1 MSLTAS
7 RIANTRPDELALA
20 DERQRFTWKTLDPVL
35 NRVVN
40 ALLSAGLSN
49 DGRAAVFAPNSVEN
63 ALVYIGA
70 LEAGI
75 SSVPV
80 SFHLTVDELVYILRD
95 SGSEILFVGPETE
108 EVGRKAAMLAGV
120 GTIVAWRCD
129 PKPDLI
135 PWDAWLAD
143 SADAEGPHDMQ
154 PRPHLHYT
162 SGTTGQPK
170 GTETPPNMLPATGT
184 VSNLFDA
191 LIERY
196 QALGARS
203 PMMIVGPMYHSGP
216 LNSLRSMAGG
226 AAIIVLS
233 RFDAETVLRT
243 IDQYRVQSVGM
254 VPTHFQ
260 RLLALPP
267 EVRARYD
274 VSSLRA
280 VSHTGS
286 ACPRN
291 VKEAMI
297 GWFGPVLVE
306 DYGGSESGAT
316 NRITSEEWLRKPGS
330 VGRTLPPFELLILG
344 DNGEHLGPNQEG
356 KIYFRDTTGRGIAY
370 HNDAEKTRAAHVEP
384 GIFTLGEIGLSDE
397 DGYLFITDRASDM
410 IISGG
415 VNIYPAEVERVLIQ
429 HPDILDVSVVGV
441 PSDEMGEEVRALVV
455 PRDLSQPPAIDA
467 LSRHCRERLAGFK
480 CPRGYD
486 FVEDIGRN
494 AMGKVNKRELRRRYW
509 PTERTIGG

>member
-7 RIANTRPDELALA
+7 RHAQTDPGALALA
-20 DERQRFTWKTLDPVL
+20 DERQLFTWTTLDPIL

-40 ALLSAGLSN
+40 ALRNARLSD

-75 SSVPV
+75 SSVPI
-80 SFHLTVDELVYILRD
+80 SFHLTVNELAYILKD
-95 SGSEILFVGPETE
+95 SGTEILFVGPETE
-108 EVGRKAAMLAGV
+108 EVGRKAAALTGIGNV
-120 GTIVAWRCD
+120 VAWRSD
-129 PKPDLI
+129 AKPDLI
-135 PWDAWLAD
+135 DWDTWLAQ
-143 SADAEGPHDMQ
+143 SVETEPPHNMP

-170 GTETPPNMLPATGT
+170 GTETPPNMLPTTDT
-184 VSNLFDA
+184 VAGLFDV
-191 LIERY
+191 LTTRY
-196 QALGARS
+196 EALGSRS

-226 AAIIVLS
+226 AAIIILS
-233 RFDAETVLRT
+233 RFDAETVLQT
-243 IDQYRVQSVGM
+243 IERYRVQSVGM

-297 GWFGPVLVE
+297 AWFGPVLVE

-316 NRITSEEWLRKPGS
+316 NRISSEEWLRKPGS
-330 VGRTLPPFELLILG
+330 VGRTLAPFELLILG
-344 DNGEHLGPNQEG
+344 DNGKWLGPNQEG

-370 HNDAEKTRAAHVEP
+370 HNDAEKTRAAHLEP
-384 GIFTLGEIGLSDE
+384 GVFTLGEIGLVDE

-415 VNIYPAEVERVLIQ
+415 VNIYPAEVEKILIQ
-429 HPDILDVSVVGV
+429 HPDILDVSVVGA
-441 PSDEMGEEVRALVV
+441 PNAEMGEEVRALVV
-455 PRDLSQPPAIDA
+455 PRDLSHPPAIDA
-467 LSRHCRERLAGFK
+467 LSRYCRERLAGFK

-486 FVEDIGRN
+486 FVSDIGRN
-494 AMGKVNKRELRRRYW
+494 AMGKINKRELRRRYW

>member
-7 RIANTRPDELALA
+7 RIAQTRPDELALS
-20 DERQRFTWKTLDPVL
+20 DERQRLTWKTLDPVL

-40 ALLSAGLSN
+40 ALRSAGLS
-49 DGRAAVFAPNSVEN
+49 DEGRAAVFAPNSVEN

-75 SSVPV
+75 SSVPI
-80 SFHLTVDELVYILRD
+80 SFHLTADELAYILKD

-108 EVGRKAAMLAGV
+108 EVGRKAAALTGIRTV
-120 GTIVAWRCD
+120 VAWRSD
-129 PKPDLI
+129 AKPELVA
-135 PWDAWLAD
+135 WDAWLAD
-143 SADAEGPHDMQ
+143 SVDTEPPHDIQ

-162 SGTTGQPK
+162 SGTTGEPK
-170 GTETPPNMLPATGT
+170 GTETPPNMLPATET
-184 VSNLFDA
+184 VANLFDA
-191 LIERY
+191 LIARY
-196 QALGARS
+196 QTLGSRS

-226 AAIIVLS
+226 AAIVVLS

-243 IDQYRVQSVGM
+243 IEHHRVQSVGM

-260 RLLALPP
+260 RLLALPA
-267 EVRARYD
+267 EVRARFD

-297 GWFGPVLVE
+297 AWFGPVLVE

-344 DNGEHLGPNQEG
+344 DNGERLNPNREG

-370 HNDAEKTRAAHVEP
+370 HNDAEKTRAAHLEP
-384 GIFTLGEIGLSDE
+384 GIFTLGEIGLVDE

-410 IISGG
+410 IVSGG
-415 VNIYPAEVERVLIQ
+415 VNIYPAEVEKVLIQ
-429 HPDILDVSVVGV
+429 HPEILDVSVVGAPNV
-441 PSDEMGEEVRALVV
+441 EMGEEVRALVV
-455 PRDLSQPPAIDA
+455 LRDLSQPPTIDA
-467 LSRHCRERLAGFK
+467 LSRFCRERLAGFK

-486 FVEDIGRN
+486 FVADIGRN
-494 AMGKVNKRELRRRYW
+494 AMGKINKRELRRRYW
-509 PTERTIGG
+509 PTDRMIGG

>member
-1 MSLTAS
+1 MSLTAG
-7 RIANTRPDELALA
+7 RLAQTCPEALALA
-20 DERQRFTWKTLDPVL
+20 DERRRFTWKTLDPVL

-40 ALLSAGLSN
+40 ALRHAGLSD

-70 LEAGI
+70 LEAGV
-75 SSVPV
+75 SSVPI
-80 SFHLTVDELVYILRD
+80 SFHLTVDELAYILKD
-95 SGSEILFVGPETE
+95 SGTEVLFVGPETE
-108 EVGRKAAMLAGV
+108 EVGRKAAALAGV
-120 GTIVAWRCD
+120 RTVVAWRSD
-129 PKPDLI
+129 AKLGLI
-135 PWDAWLAD
+135 DWDAWLGD
-143 SADAEGPHDMQ
+143 SADAEPPHDMR

-170 GTETPPNMLPATGT
+170 GTQTPPNMLPATGT
-184 VSNLFDA
+184 VASLFEA
-191 LIERY
+191 LTARHH
-196 QALGARS
+196 AMGSRS

-243 IDQYRVQSVGM
+243 IEQHRVQSVGM

-297 GWFGPVLVE
+297 AWFGPVLVE

-316 NRITSEEWLRKPGS
+316 NRISSEEWLHKPGS

-344 DNGEHLGPNQEG
+344 ENGEQLGPDQEG
-356 KIYFRDTTGRGIAY
+356 RIYFRDMTGRGIVY
-370 HNDAEKTRAAHVEP
+370 HNDPEKTRAAHLEP
-384 GIFTLGEIGLSDE
+384 GVFTLGEIGFVDE
-397 DGYLFITDRASDM
+397 EGYLFITDRASDM

-415 VNIYPAEVERVLIQ
+415 VNIYPAEIEKVLIQ
-429 HPDILDVSVVGV
+429 HPDILDVSVVGA
-441 PSDEMGEEVRALVV
+441 PNAEMGEEVRALVV
-455 PRDLSQPPAIDA
+455 PRELSQPPAVDA
-467 LSRHCRERLAGFK
+467 LSRFCRERLAGFK

-486 FVEDIGRN
+486 FVADIGRN
-494 AMGKVNKRELRRRYW
+494 AMGKVHKRELRRRYW
-509 PTERTIGG
+509 PTDRTIGG